1 MWRSWL
7 LAALAVLFAAPL
19 RAQTTLPEGW
29 LAAEEFAAQYAVP
42 DAPAFVLTEAA
53 PSTILRPS
61 SVREL
66 GIALSD
72 WIGADA
78 QLTIPQAFAAE
89 FAPALLV
96 GGPSLTVSQYREAPW
111 LYRLRVS
118 VATRRPEGGTTPTT
132 IALGVRATLL
142 DDADLRLSDAYRARA
157 TQIASEIN
165 ALREAVRERVGPM
178 VSLDTLSRG
187 GLTVAERDRLD
198 SLMNALTADWEDVQ
212 NEHWNGRS
220 LDVAFGLRSS
230 GSALDGSD
238 QQLDRVAGW
247 LTYAAGMGTW
257 GQLLLGA
264 TGGAERDPAT
274 GEMSGV
280 ASAAFRFYLG
290 TNQYKLFAEADVGFG
305 QDGSE
310 TWMFGAGGE
319 ALVPLGWIT
328 FSAGFE
334 RDELTGEARLA
345 TAFGVKVGVG

>member
-1 MWRSWL
+1 MTRRPWLLGALGVVAFAAPAWAQTSLPDGWL
-7 LAALAVLFAAPL
+7 LAK
-19 RAQTTLPEGW
+19 
-29 LAAEEFAAQYAVP
+29 EFAAQYAVP
-42 DAPAFVLTEAA
+42 DAPAFVLTEAT
-53 PSTILRPS
+53 PSSILRPS

-66 GIALSD
+66 GIAVAD
-72 WIGADA
+72 WIGDDA

-96 GGPSLTVSQYREAPW
+96 AGPSLTVPEYRKAPW

-118 VATRRPEGGTTPTT
+118 VATRRPDSGGTPTS
-132 IALGVRATLL
+132 IAVGVRATLL
-142 DDADLRLSDAYRARA
+142 DDSDPRMSDAYRMRA
-157 TQIASEIN
+157 TQIATEIN
-165 ALREAVRERVGPM
+165 ALREAVRERMGPM
-178 VSLDTLSRG
+178 ANLDTLPHG
-187 GLTVAERDRLD
+187 GLTEADQAQVKALVDE
-198 SLMNALTADWEDVQ
+198 LTAGWEE
-212 NEHWNGRS
+212 EHWNGQS

-238 QQLDRVAGW
+238 QELDRVAGW

-257 GQLLLGA
+257 GQVLLGA

-290 TNQYKLFAEADVGFG
+290 TNAYKLFAEADVGFG

-319 ALVPLGWIT
+319 AQVPLGWIT

-334 RDELTGEARLA
+334 RDDVTGEAKLA
-345 TAFGVKVGVG
+345 TSFGVKVGVG